1 MEDEQTREWVR
12 TDWDIVI
19 VPQPDGTVNSRHIG
33 LTLEGAIAV
42 LKAVLADYEAES
54 PEPTS

>member
-1 MEDEQTREWVR
+1 MEDKEPQINTN
-12 TDWDIVI
+12 WDIVI
-19 VPQPDGTVNSRHIG
+19 VPSPDGTVSSRHVG